1 MKSPGGNY
9 QDPGSP
15 APPAQLI
22 RPQGQTAVA
31 APPQQS
37 FLPSDPNAMA
47 TGLTPEM
54 LAAIEA
60 APTPQVQQP
69 AAAAPPSAAAV
80 ASRRRRRRSSCWRW
94 VPIPKMLFG
103 DKYDEW
109 ASQPVSRG
117 DLAMQMMQGGRSGR
131 RTGGSGRG
139 DMGGAST
146 TGGFSGAGGRSSAR
160 SGGLY

>member
-15 APPAQLI
+15 APPAHLI

-54 LAAIEA
+54 MAAIEA

-69 AAAAPPSAAAV
+69 AAAASPAASGFKTTPQAQFLLAMGV
-80 ASRRRRRRSSCWRW
+80 N
-94 VPIPKMLFG
+94 PKLLFG
-103 DKYDEW
+103 DKYDAW

-117 DLAMQMMQGGRSGR
+117 DLAMQMMQGGGGRSV
-131 RTGGSGRG
+131 GGSGRG
-139 DMGGAST
+139 DGGGAST

>member
-1 MKSPGGNY
+1 MKAPGGNY

-69 AAAAPPSAAAV
+69 AAAAPPGAAGGGFKPSIQAQFML
-80 ASRRRRRRSSCWRW
+80 AMGADPR
-94 VPIPKMLFG
+94 KLFG
-103 DKYDEW
+103 DRYGEW

-117 DLAMQMMQGGRSGR
+117 DLAMQMMQGGLSGR